1 MDNTAPNLNTVL
13 YVAALIG
20 VIASVG
26 TTITKKVL
34 TQLKVRGKLGRNS
47 WQIVCLTCPVLI
59 GTLLGLVWRSYG
71 LPGVWGPAVGA
82 AAGAQA
88 TTIYA
93 AVRHIFSSLPKWSI
107 GLIAVGGVALYWS
120 VRSLLIIRKR
130 YRLLAKEKKIRD
142 KWTAV
147 RNDLSMKHSNKFFEL
162 NEKYLARMK
171 EINRAKAALDRSFAD
186 GEEGLSSLVNRF
198 YGPRA
203 PGTDE

>member
-93 AVRHIFSSLPKWSI
+93 AVRQW
-107 GLIAVGGVALYWS
+107 
-120 VRSLLIIRKR
+120 
-130 YRLLAKEKKIRD
+130 AK
-142 KWTAV
+142 
-147 RNDLSMKHSNKFFEL
+147 HF
-162 NEKYLARMK
+162 
-171 EINRAKAALDRSFAD
+171 AK
-186 GEEGLSSLVNRF
+186 
-198 YGPRA
+198 
-203 PGTDE
+203 